1 MLIFNSLLSEEIG
14 KELFIEKCAG
24 CHGEHAEKKAL
35 GVSKVIQGWDE
46 VLLSDALRGY
56 KEDTYGKHL
65 RNVMKK
71 QVEKLKEHDK
81 QIITEYI
88 KSL

>member
-1 MLIFNSLLSEEIG
+1 M
-14 KELFIEKCAG
+14 EKCAG

-46 VLLSDALRGY
+46 VLLENVLHGY
-56 KEDTYGKHL
+56 KEGTYGNHL

-71 QVEKLKEHDK
+71 QVKKLKEHDK
-81 QIITEYI
+81 QIISEYI